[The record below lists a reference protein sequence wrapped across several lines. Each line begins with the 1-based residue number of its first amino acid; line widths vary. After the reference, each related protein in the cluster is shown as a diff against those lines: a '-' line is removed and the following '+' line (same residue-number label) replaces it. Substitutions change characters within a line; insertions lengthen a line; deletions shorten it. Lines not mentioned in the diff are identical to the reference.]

1 MSETPLAD
9 TTSPVAGVTR
19 PVGAPP
25 PVGPDATLTDVGVD
39 VDVAGQESAT
49 RVFSQSV
56 LISGIRCVLAYIVF
70 PWVLPA
76 LGIAG
81 GVGPWIGIVV
91 GVVAIGFNIASIRRF
106 WAADHRWK
114 WPITVINCT
123 VIGMLVVLLVMDLGS
138 L

>member
-19 PVGAPP
+19 PIGAPNQA
-25 PVGPDATLTDVGVD
+25 DADVTHTDA
-39 VDVAGQESAT
+39 AGEESAT

-56 LISGIRCVLAYIVF
+56 LISGIRCVLAYVVF

-81 GVGPWIGIVV
+81 GVGPWIGLIV
-91 GVVAIGFNIASIRRF
+91 GVVAIGFNIATIRRF

-114 WPITVINCT
+114 WPITVINCS
-123 VIGMLVVLLVMDLGS
+123 VIGLLVALFVTDLGS